1 MGSFSVIDRHFT
13 HLNNDNIFA
22 DKVFVIHITSK
33 TEEVTLKMTN
43 LKDML
48 TFGYTLAVLFTV
60 SNT

>member
-33 TEEVTLKMTN
+33 TEEGTLKMIN
-43 LKDML
+43 L
-48 TFGYTLAVLFTV
+48 YTLAVLFTV